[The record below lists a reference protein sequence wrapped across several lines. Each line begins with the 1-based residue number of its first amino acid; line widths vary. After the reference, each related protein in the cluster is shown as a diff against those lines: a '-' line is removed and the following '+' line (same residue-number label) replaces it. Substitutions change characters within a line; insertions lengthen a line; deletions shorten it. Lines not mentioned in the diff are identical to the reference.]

1 MTQSDPISLYEEV
14 IKRGIQR
21 VREELE
27 RTEAYMG
34 PRPLLRLPYSEEK
47 QYNEYR
53 EMRSQPYSMYQMM
66 QAVWQDIESR
76 LVDLGPQER
85 EDKGVGPAV
94 TRELAILEVLQHCD
108 KMRRYELKHMARS
121 EDTTPPL
128 PY

>member
-1 MTQSDPISLYEEV
+1 VAGLDPISLYEEV
-14 IKRGIQR
+14 INRGVQR
-21 VREELE
+21 LRDELE

-34 PRPLLRLPYSEEK
+34 PRPLLRAPYSEEK

-53 EMRSQPYSMYQMM
+53 VMRSQPYSMYQMM
-66 QAVWQDIESR
+66 QAVWNEIEARLADI
-76 LVDLGPQER
+76 GPQER
-85 EDKGVGPAV
+85 EDKGVGQAA